1 MRIFGR
7 SLLLVAIPLL
17 AGCVSARMRDREP
30 DRLFREAKYAEA
42 AAYLK
47 SKMKDG
53 PGKPGSNDEFLYLVD
68 TGLALHQAG
77 EFEASNA
84 YFTLVEKHA
93 GLNNYT
99 SVSEEAGTLVTGE
112 NTKVYRGEDFEKV
125 LIHVYK
131 AMNYAMLGGIEDAL
145 VEARLVNRRLEELR
159 REGERPYKQNAFARY
174 LSAVLYEAE
183 GELNDAYVD
192 YKKAHQIEP
201 SFRSVGLDLW
211 RTAAALGMRDEME
224 RWKNEFQLTDEE
236 TDRGSNRLLTGKSG
250 RGELVIL
257 FQNGL
262 SPIKVPDPGFPSMP
276 QFVPRHNPVREA
288 EVVVDGAPAGKTAIL
303 HDVEATAIENLEERK
318 LAIAAKRI
326 AGRVTKAV
334 VADQVRKRTNSEAL
348 GFLTEV
354 ALIIS
359 DQADTRSWNLLPRDL
374 QVLRVPVKA
383 GAHEVRVR
391 PIGAAELPSRS
402 VQVEAGKKVFLSFRY
417 LP

>member
-1 MRIFGR
+1 MPHLPAVLV
-7 SLLLVAIPLL
+7 LLLPL
-17 AGCVSARMRDREP
+17 ATGCVSARMSDREP
-30 DRLFREAKYAEA
+30 DRLFRESKYAEA
-42 AAYLK
+42 AEYLK

-84 YFTLVEKHA
+84 YFALAEKHA
-93 GLNNYT
+93 GLNSYT

-131 AMNYAMLGGIEDAL
+131 AMNYASLGGIEDAL

-159 REGERPYKQNAFARY
+159 RDGEKPYKQNAFARY

-183 GELNDAYVD
+183 GELNDAYID

-201 SFRSVGLDLW
+201 SFRAVGLDLW
-211 RTAAALGMRDEME
+211 RVAAALGMRDEME
-224 RWKNEFQLTDEE
+224 RWKAEFQLTEQE
-236 TDRGSNRLLTGKSG
+236 TDRRSNRLVTRKSG

-262 SPIKVPDPGFPSMP
+262 SPVKVSDPAFPSMP
-276 QFVPRHNPVREA
+276 RFVPRYNPVRAA
-288 EVVVDGAPAGKTAIL
+288 EVLVDGMPSGKTAML
-303 HDVEATAIENLEERK
+303 HDIEATAIENLEEKK

-326 AGRVTKAV
+326 AGRVTKAI
-334 VADQVRKRTNSEAL
+334 VADQVRKRTNSDAL

-374 QVLRVPVKA
+374 QVLRIPVDL
-383 GAHEVRVR
+383 GTHEVRVR
-391 PIGAAELPSRS
+391 PMGAAELPPRS